1 MKLFSANL
9 DSLRD
14 LYRNQLRMLLSTEQ
28 QITEALPTMIEKA
41 IDVQLKQALQSHL
54 QETDVHVTRLQQILT
69 EELRDAEPIKCKVLS
84 ALVSEAED
92 MIKDATDLS
101 VRDVALIAG
110 AQRVEHYEIASY
122 GAVRRWAQILG
133 EAEHA
138 ALLDKT
144 IQEEGHADQL
154 LTSIADRVNVEAD
167 KAA

>member
-9 DSLRD
+9 DTLRE

-41 IDVQLKQALQSHL
+41 TDDQLKQAFQSHL
-54 QETDVHVTRLQQILT
+54 QETNVHVTRLQHILN
-69 EELRDAEPIKCKVLS
+69 EELQAAEPMKCKVMA

-92 MIKDATDLS
+92 MIKDSADLA
-101 VRDVALIAG
+101 VRDVALIAA

-144 IQEEGHADQL
+144 IREEGHADQL
-154 LTSIADRVNVEAD
+154 LTSIADRVNVDAE